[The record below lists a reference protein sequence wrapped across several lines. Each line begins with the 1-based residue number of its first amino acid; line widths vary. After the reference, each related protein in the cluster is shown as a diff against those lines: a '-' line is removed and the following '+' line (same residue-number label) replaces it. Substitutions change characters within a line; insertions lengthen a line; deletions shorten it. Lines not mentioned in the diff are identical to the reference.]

1 MKLRIQ
7 GNSLRLRLTIS
18 DLSRLAD
25 DGHISATVCFGP
37 SPGLGLTYGISRSD
51 HVHQLA
57 VESSPQK
64 VFVILPSAELC
75 NWISTDQVGISGDV
89 NLGDWGVLSIL
100 LEKDFACLDRSDED
114 NADMFPNPLLGTEC

>member
-1 MKLRIQ
+1 
-7 GNSLRLRLTIS
+7 
-18 DLSRLAD
+18 
-25 DGHISATVCFGP
+25 
-37 SPGLGLTYGISRSD
+37 LGLTYGISRSD